1 MHTYTLRNCSV
12 LLNMAENEL
21 AVEVV
26 RSTRRKKTIQ
36 AKMVGE
42 KLVVYLP
49 IGLSKKVESEWIEK
63 MRDKVTKKR
72 LRKEL
77 NNEDYLTARFNAFNK
92 RYFNNQLKVHSIK
105 YVTNQNTR
113 SGSCTPV
120 KGTIRLSHK
129 LADMPKWVL
138 DYVIMHEMAHL
149 VHPDHSKKFWQKVN
163 EYRYTERA
171 RGFLICRGMEDGD
184 AYNNIE

>member
-12 LLNMAENEL
+12 LLNMTENEL
-21 AVEVV
+21 TIEVV
-26 RSTRRKKTIQ
+26 RSIRRKKTIQ

-49 IGLSKKVESEWIEK
+49 IGLSKKEESEWIEK

-77 NNEDYLTARFNAFNK
+77 NNEDYLTSRFNTFNK
-92 RYFNNQLKVHSIK
+92 RYFNNKLKVHSIK

-120 KGTIRLSHK
+120 RGTIRLSHK

-184 AYNNIE
+184 AI

>member
-1 MHTYTLRNCSV
+1 MDTYTLRNCSV
-12 LLNMAENEL
+12 LFNMTENEL
-21 AVEVV
+21 TVEVI

-36 AKMVGE
+36 AKVVDG
-42 KLVVYLP
+42 KLVVYVP
-49 IGLSKKVESEWIEK
+49 AGLSKKEESEWIEK

-72 LRKEL
+72 LRKDL
-77 NNEDYLTARFNAFNK
+77 NNNDYLKSRFNEFNK
-92 RYFNNQLKVHSIK
+92 RYFNNQLKVNSIE

-138 DYVIMHEMAHL
+138 DYVIIHEMAHL
-149 VHPDHSKKFWQKVN
+149 VYPDHSKNFWQKVN

-171 RGFLICRGMEDGD
+171 RGFLICRGLED
-184 AYNNIE
+184 ASN